1 MIADD
6 LLFVLE
12 QNEVPFLVSK
22 EGVSSSDRN
31 VIFDEISRRTKCP
44 VTRVDLLGKFYSNF
58 IGLIKAD
65 TLEPH
70 YESWIVPFLDIPG
83 NEKNPA
89 ILVFDNIGMA
99 DDYVLS
105 RLGRLV
111 FGVGAWEFDRELHD
125 QVSVIFSLGEVGL
138 QSFLSRPLGRFLFKY
153 AVPVEFDSSFSTM
166 AETV

>member
-1 MIADD
+1 MITDD

-12 QNEVPFLVSK
+12 QNEVPFLFSK

-65 TLEPH
+65 TLESH

-111 FGVGAWEFDRELHD
+111 FGIGVWEFDKELHD
-125 QVSVIFSLGEVGL
+125 QVSVVFSLGEVGVE
-138 QSFLSRPLGRFLFKY
+138 SFLSRPLGRFLFKY
-153 AVPVEFDSSFSTM
+153 AVPVEFSSFSIM
-166 AETV
+166 AEMV

>member
-1 MIADD
+1 MTADN

-12 QNEVPFLVSK
+12 QNEVPFLISK
-22 EGVSSSDRN
+22 GGIPLEDRN
-31 VIFDEISRRTKCP
+31 VLFDEIARRTKCP
-44 VTRVDLLGKFYSNF
+44 VTRIDLLGKFYSNF

-70 YESWIVPFLDIPG
+70 YESWVIPFLDIQG
-83 NEKNPA
+83 DEKKPV
-89 ILVFDNIGMA
+89 ILVFDNIGLA
-99 DDYVLS
+99 DNYVLS

-111 FGVGAWEFDRELHD
+111 FGVGVWEFDKELHD

-138 QSFLSRPLGRFLFKY
+138 ESFLSKPLGRFLFKY